1 MNKFFL
7 YCVGLII
14 SCSVLAQTD
23 STNVYT
29 SLSNQEL
36 VQKYAGRGS
45 FNINRTADTIFVKI
59 REGVNIENTS
69 EQKFSGLYRNRYS
82 ITYHIFSQKN
92 HDYLANSVAMYA
104 KRCNVNLPFQLSSA
118 LVDGVYAG
126 EKFEMMTFQHPI
138 DRNGYFSIKVTS
150 KKEFD
155 FYNIFIWI
163 ADELDYV
170 NIDSSGKE
178 MMMFDGVRETFYKYV
193 VDSASNKG
201 YTILLSEK
209 EKDSINYANRNNL
222 IQQAGMTDRYSKIVE
237 ELAFSTLNLTDIES
251 LFVNIDTTGKIGETY
266 YFSHKNNDYIYFD
279 ASVFSKLKFPVLIEN
294 RKASEYCIRFRSD
307 AIDLALNNR
316 LLYLLQDTGF
326 SIPIFTFNNKVFLI
340 HSPQDKLYF
349 LCDSGSYMR
358 PYRVGEYHGNTL
370 NRIALFADTIP
381 RSAFYTDL
389 NHDGKPDF
397 VFQNGNQFSFPQ
409 KADQDKD
416 GLPKIKVF
424 YYIETLDT
432 SQYKQYLARFGQTF
446 VMPVFSKDSM
456 HILSRYSGF
465 SRARMEDRL
474 LYCFTEKGDSIVL
487 GYSLSC
493 FGNMNPCIRKYR
505 SIILYDGRYDE
516 EEKPLSTEISGRKES
531 RKLMREYNKR
541 MDELLK
547 K

>member
-1 MNKFFL
+1 MKRIFL
-7 YCVGLII
+7 LLNGLLILNT
-14 SCSVLAQTD
+14 VFAQTD
-23 STNVYT
+23 SIAVYKP
-29 SLSNQEL
+29 LSSQEL

-45 FNINRTADTIFVKI
+45 CNICRSADTIFAEI
-59 REGVNIENTS
+59 HEGVNIENTS
-69 EQKFSGLYRNRYS
+69 EQKFGGLYRNRYS
-82 ITYHIFSQKN
+82 ITYHIFSQKD
-92 HDYLANSVAMYA
+92 HDYLANSMAMYA
-104 KRCNVNLPFQLSSA
+104 KRCKVNLPFHMSWMLF
-118 LVDGVYAG
+118 DGVYAG
-126 EKFEMMTFQHPI
+126 EKFEMMSF
-138 DRNGYFSIKVTS
+138 RNSINRNYFSIEVES

-155 FYNIFIWI
+155 FYNIFRWI

-178 MMMFDGVRETFYKYV
+178 MMLFDGAPGTLYKRV
-193 VDSASNKG
+193 VDSTANKG
-201 YTILLSEK
+201 YTIFLSEK
-209 EKDSINYANRNNL
+209 EKDSINYANRNDL
-222 IQQAGMTDRYSKIVE
+222 IQQSRMTDSYSKIVE
-237 ELAFSTLNLTDIES
+237 ALAFSTLNLTDIEA
-251 LFVNIDTTGKIGETY
+251 LFVNIDTTGKTGEAY
-266 YFSHKNNDYIYFD
+266 CFSKTKDDYQYFD
-279 ASVFSKLKFPVLIEN
+279 SAIFANLRFPVLIEN

-326 SIPIFTFNNKVFLI
+326 SKPIFTFNNKVFLI

-424 YYIETLDT
+424 YNIETLDT

-446 VMPVFSKDSM
+446 LMPVFSKDSM
-456 HILSRYSGF
+456 HVLSRYSGF